1 MCMEFLADFGLNEL
15 EFPVHEGDLFKMKC
29 TLCSLKKYLAFQ
41 RPSNRKSEPPPSAP
55 CDTPENR
62 EWLRFKDLVDYG

>member
-1 MCMEFLADFGLNEL
+1 MYGIPRRLRSERIGISGVRGRPFQDEMYPLQPE
-15 EFPVHEGDLFKMKC
+15 
-29 TLCSLKKYLAFQ
+29 KYLALQ
-41 RPSNRKSEPPPSAP
+41 RPSNRKSELPPSAP